1 MEVFIDSTIGRIIVY
16 ALSISSILV
25 AIYLL
30 YLSFKMFKNYFSFN
44 KNTNFNNSYVVLFEF
59 KGFVNKGEIQIG
71 FSASESMKVLVS
83 LLDENDE
90 IKEKL
95 FNQEAVKGD
104 NIFLFDSTNVENG
117 NYYLN
122 VKTETQN
129 INRKIIIDNSL

>member
-30 YLSFKMFKNYFSFN
+30 YLSFKMFKNYFSIN

-83 LLDENDE
+83 LIDENDE

>member
-1 MEVFIDSTIGRIIVY
+1 MEVFFDSTIGRIIVY
-16 ALSISSILV
+16 TLSISSILV

-44 KNTNFNNSYVVLFEF
+44 KNIKLNNSYVVLFEF

-71 FSASESMKVLVS
+71 FSATESMKVIVS
-83 LLDENDE
+83 LIDEKDE

-95 FNQEAVKGD
+95 FDQQAVKGD

>member
-30 YLSFKMFKNYFSFN
+30 YLSFKMFKNYFSIN

-83 LLDENDE
+83 LIDENDE

-104 NIFLFDSTNVENG
+104 NIFVFDSTNVENG

>member
-30 YLSFKMFKNYFSFN
+30 YLSFKMFKNYFSIN

>member
-1 MEVFIDSTIGRIIVY
+1 MEVFFESTIGRIIVY

-44 KNTNFNNSYVVLFEF
+44 KNIKLNNSYVVLFEF

-71 FSASESMKVLVS
+71 FSATESMKVIVS
-83 LLDENDE
+83 LIDEKDE

-95 FNQEAVKGD
+95 FDQQAVKGD